1 MAEGRKKSVLSLLSK
16 EYKYEGL
23 LLLVLS
29 VITILLG
36 VMILIGVSTEGESG
50 LVVNENF
57 YFIGEYPSAFA
68 WILIVLGVVA
78 FLLAIWPYYKPSI
91 KEMKKIT
98 WPSKKTMIENT
109 VATLVYVLIV
119 ALLFVGYDV
128 VLNKVVELFQWLAG
142 LIK

>member
-1 MAEGRKKSVLSLLSK
+1 MAEGKKKSVLSLLSK

>member
-1 MAEGRKKSVLSLLSK
+1 MAVEKKKSVLSLLSK

-36 VMILIGVSTEGESG
+36 VMILIGVSTEGAEG

-98 WPSKKTMIENT
+98 WPSKKTMLENT

-128 VLNKVVELFQWLAG
+128 VLNKVVELFHWLAG

>member
-1 MAEGRKKSVLSLLSK
+1 
-16 EYKYEGL
+16 
-23 LLLVLS
+23 
-29 VITILLG
+29 
-36 VMILIGVSTEGESG
+36 MILIGVSTEGESG